1 MIIPKIGNDWD
12 IILEKEFK
20 SLYFQDLM
28 LFLEREYK
36 EQTIFPAKEDIFTA
50 LKLTP
55 FNEVRVVIIGQ
66 DPYIKPNQAHGLAFS
81 VKVGAGIPPSLRN
94 IFKELESDCGCYY
107 PDNGCLIPWAKQG
120 VLLLNSVM
128 TVRSGRSNSHRNIG
142 WEMFTNAIIRELN
155 KKGHIVYMLW
165 GNYAKIKGE
174 LIDAENNLIL
184 KAAHPSPLAG
194 GLFNGCKHFSKA
206 NMFLYET
213 SPTTIDWQIPNVF
226 SNTKE

>member
-55 FNEVRVVIIGQ
+55 FNEVKVVIIGQ
-66 DPYIKPNQAHGLAFS
+66 DPHIKPNQAHGLAFS
-81 VKVGAGIPPSLRN
+81 VKMGAGIPPLLSN

-120 VLLLNSVM
+120 VLLLNSVL
-128 TVRSGRSNSHRNIG
+128 TVRSGRSNSHRNVG

-165 GNYAKIKGE
+165 GNYAKMKGE
-174 LIDAENNLIL
+174 LIDSENNLIL

-206 NMFLYET
+206 NAFLYET
-213 SPTTIDWQIPNVF
+213 SPTTINWQIPNVF